1 MGNQHSHDGGGRN
14 SPGRTPPGGDINDRS
29 PTPMAPIDQ
38 LAKILAQKSL
48 EAEGAQ
54 GITCRAFTNTV
65 FPRYPELSEKL
76 FKFLHSSSGITK
88 HEWIIPSVFKQQA
101 EKFLGIIP
109 DNQLIELY
117 VKMYAE
123 GNDITPD
130 RFHDLLYQAFK
141 LAMDHYSGRSHTCAQ
156 LPNILK
162 AVTDSAFHRK
172 SVVSVTFLSH
182 WIEQHIPR
190 LIVGIHRFI
199 LHVLSTAYREAGQIP
214 SAGLE
219 LSTPVLE
226 RDFAFPASG
235 NQESDILP
243 VSEVWLLS
251 TSLPLL
257 YTKPS
262 KHPLSHSVS
271 CNGLSSQTFLAKM
284 LGSIFPSHWTLL
296 FNSDEHG
303 LGANRFTHHVFGYRG
318 PTLTF
323 MQGQDGVQFCI
334 AADTEWQESHQY
346 WGGDECVVIQ
356 ILPLYSIVQRG
367 AKMLYLN
374 TNIRGY
380 PKGLR
385 AGLDPRKPII
395 DLDDGFTVVK
405 YQAIPYPL
413 VSVQVWGCGSQQ
425 SRENQLDIKKWEVK
439 QAEKQRKVKLT
450 PDEWVDHPDRYLLE
464 LAGRPTYTPSQ
475 PQQ

>member
-1 MGNQHSHDGGGRN
+1 MGNHHSHDGLRRN
-14 SPGRTPPGGDINDRS
+14 SLVRTPSGTDNNDRS
-29 PTPMAPIDQ
+29 PTQMIPIDK

-48 EAEGAQ
+48 EEDSVQ
-54 GITCRAFTNTV
+54 GITCRAFTNIV
-65 FPRYPELSEKL
+65 FPRYPDLSEKL
-76 FKFLHSSSGITK
+76 FKFLHSSAGITK
-88 HEWIIPSVFKQQA
+88 QEWIIPSVFRQQA

-109 DNQLIELY
+109 DSQLTELY

-130 RFHDLLYQAFK
+130 RFRELLLQAYK
-141 LAMDHYSGRSHTCAQ
+141 LAMDHYSGGPHTCTQ
-156 LPNILK
+156 LSNILK
-162 AVTDSAFHRK
+162 AVIESAFHRK

-190 LIVGIHRFI
+190 LIVGIHRYI
-199 LHVLSTAYREAGQIP
+199 LHVLSTAYREAGQP
-214 SAGLE
+214 ASAGLE
-219 LSTPVLE
+219 LDTPVLE
-226 RDFAFPASG
+226 RDIVFPSSD
-235 NQESDILP
+235 NQDSDILP

-251 TSLPLL
+251 SSLPLL

-262 KHPLSHSVS
+262 QHPHSPSCLS
-271 CNGLSSQTFLAKM
+271 NGFSSQAILAKM
-284 LGSIFPSHWTLL
+284 LGSIYPSHWTLI

-323 MQGQDGVQFCI
+323 LRGQEGVQFCI
-334 AADTEWQESHQY
+334 AADSEWQESHHF
-346 WGGDECVVIQ
+346 WGGEECAVIQ
-356 ILPLYSIVQRG
+356 ILPLYSIVQLG
-367 AKMLYLN
+367 AKMMYLN
-374 TNIRGY
+374 TSIRGY
-380 PKGLR
+380 PKGLH

-395 DLDDGFTVVK
+395 EVDDGFTIVK
-405 YQAIPYPL
+405 YHAIPYPL
-413 VSVQVWGCGSQQ
+413 VSVQVWGCGTQQ
-425 SRENQLDIKKWEVK
+425 SRETQLDVKKWEVK

-450 PDEWVDHPDRYLLE
+450 PDDWVDHPDRYLLE

>member
-1 MGNQHSHDGGGRN
+1 M
-14 SPGRTPPGGDINDRS
+14 I
-29 PTPMAPIDQ
+29 PIDQ

-48 EAEGAQ
+48 EEESVQ

-88 HEWIIPSVFKQQA
+88 HEWIIPSVFRQQA
-101 EKFLGIIP
+101 EKFLGIIS
-109 DNQLIELY
+109 DSQLIELY
-117 VKMYAE
+117 VKMYAD

-130 RFHDLLYQAFK
+130 RFRDLLYQAFK
-141 LAMDHYSGRSHTCAQ
+141 LAMDHYSGGTHTCAQ

-172 SVVSVTFLSH
+172 SLVSATFLSH
-182 WIEQHIPR
+182 WIEQHVPR
-190 LIVGIHRFI
+190 LIVGIHRYI
-199 LHVLSTAYREAGQIP
+199 LHVLSTAYREAGQLA

-226 RDFAFPASG
+226 KDFAFPSSG

-251 TSLPLL
+251 SSLPLL

-262 KHPLSHSVS
+262 HHPLSSSAS
-271 CNGLSSQTFLAKM
+271 CNGLSSQAFLAKM
-284 LGSIFPSHWTLL
+284 LGSNYPSHWTLL
-296 FNSDEHG
+296 FNSDAHG
-303 LGANRFTHHVFGYRG
+303 LGANRFMHHVFGYRG

-323 MQGQDGVQFCI
+323 LRGQEGVQFCV

-346 WGGDECVVIQ
+346 WGGDECTVIQ

-380 PKGLR
+380 PKGMR

-395 DLDDGFTVVK
+395 DIDDGFTVVK
-405 YQAIPYPL
+405 YHAIPYPL
-413 VSVQVWGCGSQQ
+413 VNVQVWGCGSQQ
-425 SRENQLDIKKWEVK
+425 SREAQLEIKKWEVK
-439 QAEKQRKVKLT
+439 QAEKQRNVKLT
-450 PDEWVDHPDRYLLE
+450 ADDWVDHPDRYLLE